1 MLGKVI
7 TEHGQVVNNQ
17 DIMVVHL
24 HLKEGE
30 TIPAHNHPGRQI
42 FFTVVEGEV
51 EVYLDESVSMATGR
65 IGYDTEIN
73 LVYNDIRSKIKQILF
88 KTL

>member
-1 MLGKVI
+1 MMNY
-7 TEHGQVVNNQ
+7 TEDLILFVKKGGFNDFLFRN
-17 DIMVVHL
+17 L
-24 HLKEGE
+24 
-30 TIPAHNHPGRQI
+30 
-42 FFTVVEGEV
+42 

-73 LVYNDIRSKIKQILF
+73 LVYNDIRSKIKQILS

>member
-1 MLGKVI
+1 MNYNEDLILFVKKG
-7 TEHGQVVNNQ
+7 GFNDFLFRN
-17 DIMVVHL
+17 L
-24 HLKEGE
+24 
-30 TIPAHNHPGRQI
+30 
-42 FFTVVEGEV
+42 